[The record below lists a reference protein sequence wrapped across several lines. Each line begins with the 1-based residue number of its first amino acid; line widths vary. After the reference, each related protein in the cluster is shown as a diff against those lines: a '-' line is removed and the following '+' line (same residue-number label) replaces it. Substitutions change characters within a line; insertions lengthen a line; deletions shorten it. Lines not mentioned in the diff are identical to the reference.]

1 MNAAESPSPAS
12 SGAQSLPS
20 WRGESFAAPYSELWA
35 MVSRIDERQRVH
47 LDGMQ
52 RFGDRLDTVESRIRG
67 METVEKGSTM
77 RSLEAEIARLRDR
90 VERLQ
95 DVQSGNRP
103 VIEGAARLAGWV
115 VAAVVAMVFAALQF
129 KASL

>member
-1 MNAAESPSPAS
+1 
-12 SGAQSLPS
+12 
-20 WRGESFAAPYSELWA
+20 
-35 MVSRIDERQRVH
+35 
-47 LDGMQ
+47 MQ
-52 RFGDRLDTVESRIRG
+52 RFGDRLDAVESRVRG

-95 DVQSGNRP
+95 DVQSGTRP

-129 KASL
+129 RASL